1 LILYSGGFRQGHHV
15 HNTEL
20 AEELASRGYLVV
32 GVGHSWEQAVTYRDD
47 GSLLTLDDPGVQT
60 AVSRIAAERGPGP
73 VPTSQE
79 LGLLSPGARGE
90 RIAAYL
96 AGVPNH
102 QFSASLWRADL
113 DAVLDRVL
121 EGRGE
126 VGRFLQPLANPDRLG
141 VMGMSFGGST
151 AGQLCAN
158 EPRCLAGA
166 NLDGTQWGEWFGEGF
181 KTPFLYMSQE
191 LDTWND
197 AWYGGAGLDYHR
209 VRVAGA
215 FHGDFTDGFH
225 STPLTR
231 WAGVLGPIGGR
242 RSGEILRAYVTAFFD
257 RYLKNEPAPLLE
269 GPAPFPEVSHR
280 RGSTSGE
287 RHDSEVEEGVLS
299 EPSAPSPPGR
309 RPGQVITRPP
319 STLTAGKPRLS
330 MSSLKRWTSFSRM
343 NWRRTLSS
351 SHSWFRSRKRR
362 MAPCVGRPSGPPEMY
377 PSVPVTAP

>member
-126 VGRFLQPLANPDRLG
+126 VGRFLQPLANP
-141 VMGMSFGGST
+141 
-151 AGQLCAN
+151 
-158 EPRCLAGA
+158 
-166 NLDGTQWGEWFGEGF
+166 F

-299 EPSAPSPPGR
+299 EPSAPSPPVVAR
-309 RPGQVITRPP
+309 VR
-319 STLTAGKPRLS
+319 
-330 MSSLKRWTSFSRM
+330 
-343 NWRRTLSS
+343 
-351 SHSWFRSRKRR
+351 
-362 MAPCVGRPSGPPEMY
+362 
-377 PSVPVTAP
+377 

>member
-299 EPSAPSPPGR
+299 EPSAPSPPVVAR
-309 RPGQVITRPP
+309 VR
-319 STLTAGKPRLS
+319 
-330 MSSLKRWTSFSRM
+330 
-343 NWRRTLSS
+343 
-351 SHSWFRSRKRR
+351 
-362 MAPCVGRPSGPPEMY
+362 
-377 PSVPVTAP
+377 